1 MIVVLFWSRLTN
13 EAGEDYSAMASEMVE
28 RAKHTVGFV
37 DFKSFAA
44 QDGERLSIIHWQDE
58 ATMTVWANDERH
70 RVARQLG
77 RDKWYQYFR
86 LEVAHVTRGWD
97 FHRA

>member
-1 MIVVLFWSRLTN
+1 
-13 EAGEDYSAMASEMVE
+13 
-28 RAKHTVGFV
+28 
-37 DFKSFAA
+37 
-44 QDGERLSIIHWQDE
+44 
-58 ATMTVWANDERH
+58 MTVWANDERH
-70 RVARQLG
+70 RVAQQLG